1 MKPERLEAAKT
12 VLLAALVA
20 CSLFLTWQVWWGTP
34 GQYEPLEPAARWR
47 VARETG
53 SDWVRLVRP
62 AMLTLSAG
70 ESYWVFLPGDPGFD
84 VLFDE
89 MVSALKGAEAREGS
103 EGFPE
108 GYARFQADFAHPL
121 PLDLFSGNAEH
132 ADTRVR
138 SLLLIDSQAIAGYM
152 TDSGNLA
159 WLSLNHPPELEL
171 VPGGVSGTPILSS
184 DASLWVTAIPHLTRG
199 VTSAAALEIGHD
211 VLDAFFL
218 DPSVVRSIEEV
229 DGALIYTDGVR
240 GLRVYTDG
248 TLEFSDPSSLP
259 DRGNYSLLSAL
270 LEADTFI
277 ASTVGWPEYPYLVD
291 YARVSWGEGKTGYR
305 LVFSCSPRGLA
316 IDQPMIE
323 VTVGNRGVVSARR
336 MGTGPGQAGSSLPM
350 IPPVFPFD
358 LPERTVQVEDVRHI
372 LPAYAF
378 SERAGYRS
386 YRPVWV
392 ITLVD
397 GMKFLVN
404 AHTGTLFQNR

>member
-34 GQYEPLEPAARWR
+34 GQYEPLEPAVRWR

-62 AMLTLSAG
+62 AMITLSAG

-89 MVSALKGAEAREGS
+89 LVSALRGAEAGEGW

-108 GYARFQADFAHPL
+108 EYARFQADFAHPL
-121 PLDLFSGNAEH
+121 PLELFSGNPEH
-132 ADTRVR
+132 AETRVQ
-138 SLLLIDSQAIAGYM
+138 SLLLINAQANAGYV
-152 TDSGNLA
+152 TDSGYSA
-159 WLSLNHPPELEL
+159 WLKIKNPPELEL
-171 VPGGVSGTPILSS
+171 IPGGVSGTPLSS
-184 DASLWVTAIPHLTRG
+184 SDESLWLTVIPHLTRG
-199 VTSAAALEIGHD
+199 AMSAAAAGIAPDL
-211 VLDAFFL
+211 LAAFFL
-218 DPSVVRSIEEV
+218 DPSVVRSIEEM

-240 GLRVYTDG
+240 GLRVYSDG

-259 DRGNYSLLSAL
+259 ERGSYSLLSAL

-277 ASTVGWPEYPYLVD
+277 ASTVGWPDHPYLVD
-291 YARVSWGEGKTGYR
+291 YTRVSWGEGKTGYR
-305 LVFSCSPRGLA
+305 LVFSWSPKGLA
-316 IDQPMIE
+316 IDQPVIE
-323 VTVGNRGVVSARR
+323 VTVGNRGVVSAKRI
-336 MGTGPGQAGSSLPM
+336 GTGPGQAGSSLPM

-358 LPERTVQVEDVRHI
+358 LPARTVRVEDVRHI

-378 SERAGYRS
+378 SERGGYRS

-392 ITLVD
+392 ITLID
-397 GMKFLVN
+397 GMKFLIN
-404 AHTGTLFQNR
+404 AHTGTLFENR